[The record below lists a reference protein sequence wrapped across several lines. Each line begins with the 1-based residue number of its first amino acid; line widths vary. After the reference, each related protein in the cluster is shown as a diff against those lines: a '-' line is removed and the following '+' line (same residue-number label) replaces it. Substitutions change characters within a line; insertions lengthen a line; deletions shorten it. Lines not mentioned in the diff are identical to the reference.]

1 MNLAVK
7 VMAMKKMTAMMTAMM
22 MLMVMIMMRRRYY
35 PHGALMSDSDQNENI
50 TLNLY

>member
-7 VMAMKKMTAMMTAMM
+7 VTAMKKMMTAMM
-22 MLMVMIMMRRRYY
+22 MMVMMMMRFLSLY
-35 PHGALMSDSDQNENI
+35 GALMSVSDQNENI